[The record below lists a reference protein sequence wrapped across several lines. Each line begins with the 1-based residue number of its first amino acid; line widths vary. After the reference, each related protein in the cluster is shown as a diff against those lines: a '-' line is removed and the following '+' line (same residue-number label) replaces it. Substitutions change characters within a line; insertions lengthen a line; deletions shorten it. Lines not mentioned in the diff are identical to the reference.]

1 LNSLA
6 PMEQPSKLKFFRIH
20 PGAILPVRATP
31 LSAGLDISAIEAVRI
46 EPNCRATCRTGLSV
60 EIPPGFY
67 GRIAPR
73 SGLAIRFGLDVLAG
87 VIDSDYRGEIM
98 CVLINHGEEPAT
110 FEPGDRIAQLIIE
123 CISSPSVE
131 WADALT
137 NTERSDGGFGSSD
150 P

>member
-1 LNSLA
+1 
-6 PMEQPSKLKFFRIH
+6 MEQPSKLKFFRIH
-20 PGAILPVRATP
+20 PRAILPVRATP

-46 EPNCRATCRTGLSV
+46 EPNCRATFRTGLSV

-87 VIDSDYRGEIM
+87 VVDSDYRGEIM
-98 CVLINHGEEPAT
+98 CVLINHGTEPAT
-110 FEPGDRIAQLIIE
+110 FEPGERIAQLIIE
-123 CISSPSVE
+123 CIASPSAE

-137 NTERSDGGFGSSD
+137 NTGRSDGGFGSSG

>member
-1 LNSLA
+1 MERLN
-6 PMEQPSKLKFFRIH
+6 KLQFFRID
-20 PGAILPVRATP
+20 PQAILPVRATS
-31 LSAGLDISAIEAVRI
+31 LSAGLDLCTIEAVRI
-46 EPNCRATCRTGLSV
+46 DPNCRATCRTGLSV

-87 VIDSDYRGEIM
+87 VIDSDYRGELI

-110 FEPGDRIAQLIIE
+110 FQPGDRIAQLIIE
-123 CISSPSVE
+123 AISSPAPE

-137 NTERSDGGFGSSD
+137 KTERSEGGFGSSGQ
-150 P
+150 